1 MKDLLVRWNPW
12 WVTGKVPKDKKLILR
27 ESIISEIISLMN
39 PKEAIILTGV
49 RRSGKSTIIYQ
60 LIDSLM
66 ESIPEKNIL
75 YFNFDEPIADK
86 DINTIES
93 VFTAFL
99 ELNNPKGRKY
109 IFFDEIQSIKGWEQW
124 IKKYYDLYGSD
135 IKFVITGSNSSMLS
149 SNLSKLLTGR
159 IFTKCIFPLSFK
171 EFLDFK
177 GIKVKSLVLQKEEI
191 RHYFSDYLNKGGF
204 PEVVLEEK
212 KELNERRLREY
223 FDGIIFRDILSAK
236 NVRET
241 AKLTELAYYALTNIS
256 TELSYSKISSATK
269 ININTLREYLNY
281 FEEAYLLFQLR
292 YFSYS
297 VKESIRVQMP
307 RKIYCIDNGL
317 RNAAGFRFSKDLG
330 RLAEN
335 AVMIELKRRGEE
347 TYYWKSQRNH
357 EVDFVVKAK
366 DGHLSAINVTYTDKI
381 DEREAK
387 SLNEFRK
394 NFNKAKELVILTDD
408 LEKNEGGIQ
417 HIPLWKWLLIG

>member
-1 MKDLLVRWNPW
+1 M
-12 WVTGKVPKDKKLILR
+12 
-27 ESIISEIISLMN
+27 
-39 PKEAIILTGV
+39 
-49 RRSGKSTIIYQ
+49 
-60 LIDSLM
+60 
-66 ESIPEKNIL
+66 
-75 YFNFDEPIADK
+75 
-86 DINTIES
+86 
-93 VFTAFL
+93 
-99 ELNNPKGRKY
+99 
-109 IFFDEIQSIKGWEQW
+109 
-124 IKKYYDLYGSD
+124 
-135 IKFVITGSNSSMLS
+135 
-149 SNLSKLLTGR
+149 
-159 IFTKCIFPLSFK
+159 
-171 EFLDFK
+171 
-177 GIKVKSLVLQKEEI
+177 
-191 RHYFSDYLNKGGF
+191 
-204 PEVVLEEK
+204 
-212 KELNERRLREY
+212 REY